1 MSKRDL
7 EEEDF
12 DGWRTYDTDEPLD
25 SRISQE
31 LFKWIETGTKDIVIN
46 GKTYVHPAIIEDHT
60 INDETEGV
68 YVARILQNGKVIPYA
83 YTVATKSLATDYID
97 PDQGYSEPFNYEGF
111 TPNESINIYSWI
123 KGKEVKHDIFLG
135 YRILKY
141 TNDPK
146 ELSIRDFLSSDI
158 KKVRIIGLW
167 PENVE
172 NQNFIRYQMGE
183 ATKLIDLPPVKEDF
197 LELYHVSIKHPAY
210 PGLGVRASRDIP
222 KGKSLGCYAGDFYPH
237 RFIASGADYNMV
249 THDDK
254 FVIDASKFGNITRFF
269 NDPTDYAGKAV
280 NTQSM
285 SVFTVGKENQKKK
298 FESTLF
304 KTLRDIKKGEE
315 IFIRYSHEQAY
326 FDPSDFDWEF
336 ETYGKIVVYDNKI
349 NGESRLRIRG
359 NRPLKYSK
367 KHTWLFL
374 ISTQDI
380 DNIDIGITFISD
392 SNRFIPFNLN
402 RDRNITY
409 LSVKLENDSYTLT
422 YNGESYSYGFKS
434 YEEYFPYIDI
444 KHTDNLFQ
452 SVKLLNSKIN

>member
-7 EEEDF
+7 EEDDP
-12 DGWRTYDTDEPLD
+12 DGWRTYDSDEALD
-25 SRISQE
+25 PRISEE

-68 YVARILQNGKVIPYA
+68 YVARILQNGEIVPYA
-83 YTVATKSLATDYID
+83 YTVATKSLRTDYID
-97 PDQGYSEPFNYEGF
+97 PDQGHAEPFNYEGF

-123 KGKEVKHDIFLG
+123 KGNEVKHDVFLG

-146 ELSIRDFLSSDI
+146 ELYIRDFLSTDI

-172 NQNFIRYQMGE
+172 NQNVIRYQMGE
-183 ATKLIDLPPVKEDF
+183 TTKLIDLPPVAENF

-237 RFIASGADYNMV
+237 RFIASGLDYNMV
-249 THDDK
+249 THDNK
-254 FVIDASKFGNITRFF
+254 FVIDSSKFGNITRFF
-269 NDPTDYAGKAV
+269 NDPTDYPGKSV

-285 SVFTVGKENQKKK
+285 SVFTVGEKNQKKK

-304 KTLRDIKKGEE
+304 QTLRDIKKGEE

-326 FDPSDFDWEF
+326 FDPSDFDWQF
-336 ETYGKIVVYDNKI
+336 EKYGKVVVYDNKI
-349 NGESRLRIRG
+349 NDESRLGIIG
-359 NRPLKYSK
+359 NRSLKYSK
-367 KHTWLFL
+367 KNTWLFL

-380 DNIDIGITFISD
+380 DNIDIGIATPTR
-392 SNRFIPFNLN
+392 RFFFQLN
-402 RDRNITY
+402 RNRNITY
-409 LSVKLENDSYTLT
+409 LSVKVENGSYTLT
-422 YNGESYSYGFKS
+422 YNGESYSYGIQL
-434 YEEYFPYIDI
+434 YENYFPYIDI
-444 KHTDNLFQ
+444 KYSDNFFQ